1 MLYSAQ
7 KDAPIKTGTRE
18 GSGLDSGKGNEV
30 RKGRDSSLASRFLLP
45 LTSQLK
51 KIRGERDLLGGGG
64 GGVGGCSLATSTL
77 N

>member
-1 MLYSAQ
+1 MLYSPQ

-30 RKGRDSSLASRFLLP
+30 RKG
-45 LTSQLK
+45 SQLK
-51 KIRGERDLLGGGG
+51 KISGERDLLGGGG
-64 GGVGGCSLATSTL
+64 GEGGCSLATSTL